1 MLYRLSYVG
10 VAHTDFEGAPG
21 SGPLMP
27 MEQGDPTPQER
38 LRVRVE
44 KDALPQAGFSSEK
57 AVGE

>member
-1 MLYRLSYVG
+1 MKAV
-10 VAHTDFEGAPG
+10 
-21 SGPLMP
+21 
-27 MEQGDPTPQER
+27 EQGDPTPQDR

>member
-1 MLYRLSYVG
+1 LDTKTY
-10 VAHTDFEGAPG
+10 EGEPRTGLLEA
-21 SGPLMP
+21 
-27 MEQGDPTPQER
+27 MEQGDPTPQDR

>member
-1 MLYRLSYVG
+1 LETKTTKASQERAFSI
-10 VAHTDFEGAPG
+10 A
-21 SGPLMP
+21 
-27 MEQGDPTPQER
+27 MEQGDPTPQDL